1 MSITGMSALEL
12 GKKIRAR
19 EISVLEATEA
29 VLESVRRKEPAV
41 NAFITVDEEGA
52 RRRAGKVQKQIDE
65 GALTGPLAGVPVAVK
80 DNLCTKGVLTTCGSK
95 MLSNFVPRYTA
106 AAVENLNR
114 AGAIVFGKTN
124 MDEFAMGSTTET
136 SYFGPAK
143 IPGIQS
149 MFRADLPEGRARR
162 LRRRNAR
169 MPWGPIPADRSAS
182 PVLFAAL
189 WA

>member
-65 GALTGPLAGVPVAVK
+65 GALTGPLAGVPVVH
-80 DNLCTKGVLTTCGSK
+80 KGRSDYLRLENAEQFCSALYCG
-95 MLSNFVPRYTA
+95 
-106 AAVENLNR
+106 
-114 AGAIVFGKTN
+114 GCGKL
-124 MDEFAMGSTTET
+124 
-136 SYFGPAK
+136 K
-143 IPGIQS
+143 PG
-149 MFRADLPEGRARR
+149 RGDCV
-162 LRRRNAR
+162 
-169 MPWGPIPADRSAS
+169 W
-182 PVLFAAL
+182 
-189 WA
+189 

>member
-80 DNLCTKGVLTTCGSK
+80 DNLCTTGVLTTCGSK

-106 AAVENLNR
+106 TAVENLNR

-143 IPGIQS
+143 NPWNTKHVPGGS
-149 MFRADLPEGRARR
+149 SGGSCAAVAAVEGR
-162 LRRRNAR
+162 
-169 MPWGPIPADRSAS
+169 
-182 PVLFAAL
+182 
-189 WA
+189 